1 MTGILVACVMT
12 AALGVAD
19 STRVSDPGDGM
30 PLKYLSSCEIDLN
43 VDGEADIAMLVETV
57 RGWEL
62 IALMKTAV
70 GYDTY
75 VVSDDKD
82 GMYLYCYYGFTV
94 TEFPFDDTLTVA
106 ERTYK
111 TPGTY
116 LELVYPEASAVAYFW
131 NGSGF
136 TEVWTS
142 D

>member
-1 MTGILVACVMT
+1 MT
-12 AALGVAD
+12 AALSAAD
-19 STRVSDPGDGM
+19 STHVADPGDGQ

-43 VDGEADIAMLVETV
+43 ADGEADIAMLVETV
-57 RGWEL
+57 RGREL
-62 IALMKTAV
+62 LVLMRTEDS
-70 GYDTY
+70 YDTY
-75 VVSDDKD
+75 VVSDDKPM
-82 GMYLYCYYGFTV
+82 MYLYCHYGFTV
-94 TEFPFDDTLTVA
+94 TEFPFDDTSSVA
-106 ERTYK
+106 DRTYK